1 MESSVHNIS
10 KTKKAVIYCRV
21 SSAKQK
27 EEGSGL
33 DTQEHRCRQFAAMN
47 GYEVD
52 AVFPDD
58 VSGGGDYLKRPGMMA
73 LLAYIDAQPNETY
86 TVIFD
91 DLKRLARDREFHF
104 KLRSAFRKRGVNVE
118 CLNYKFGDTP
128 EDEFMETIFAAQ
140 GQLEREQ
147 NRRQVMQKMR
157 ARVEAGYYLFYPPIG
172 YSYKKLEGGGKVL
185 APDDLAPIVAEG
197 LKGFATGR
205 FQTAS
210 ELKRHFDNLP
220 SFPKGSNG
228 EVWIQSV
235 FNMLRQ
241 PIYAG
246 YFTIKKWGL
255 HLHPGKHEPLI
266 SYSEWQKIQDRLAGN
281 AYAPARADVNTD
293 FPLRGFAECASC
305 GTPLTAAWSKGRTK
319 RYAYYTCF
327 KKGCSEARK
336 SIPKAKIEGAFE
348 GLLGEMKPSPITCR
362 LIRQMFVDCWQM
374 FKTSEGDRRAE
385 CKTAISRINAKR
397 TKLLD
402 RILATDSDAVAN
414 AIEAELEKLD
424 TEKRILEAQ
433 MAEKPK
439 ARGGFE
445 ETFRTAFDFLSNPQK
460 LWASEHFEHKRMV
473 LRLAFPGRIQY
484 CRNEGVR
491 TAGIAEPF
499 RVLGN
504 FCAGDS
510 NMVELS
516 GIEPL
521 TSCMPCKRSPS

>member
-1 MESSVHNIS
+1 MKSSVHNTS

-21 SSAKQK
+21 SSTKQK

-47 GYEVD
+47 GFEVD

-58 VSGGGDYLKRPGMMA
+58 ISGGGDYLKRPGMMA
-73 LLAYIDAQPNETY
+73 LLAYIDAQPDETY

-157 ARVEAGYYLFYPPIG
+157 ARVEAGYYLFAPPFG
-172 YSYKKLEGGGKVL
+172 YSYEKQDGGGKML
-185 APDDLAPIVAEG
+185 TPNHDAPIAREA
-197 LKGFATGR
+197 LLGFASGR
-205 FQTAS
+205 FQTPT
-210 ELKRHFDNLP
+210 ELKRFLEARP
-220 SFPKGSNG
+220 SVHKNKDG
-228 EVWIQSV
+228 EVWLRTVIG
-235 FNMLRQ
+235 MLRQ
-241 PIYAG
+241 PLYAG
-246 YFTIKKWGL
+246 YFNVQKWGL

-266 SYSEWQKIQDRLAGN
+266 SFSDWQKIQKRLDGVSN
-281 AYAPARADVNTD
+281 APARKDLNKD

-305 GTPLTAAWSKGRTK
+305 GTPLTAAWSKGRNK
-319 RYAYYTCF
+319 HYAYYTCHH
-327 KKGCSEARK
+327 KGCDAYKK

-348 GLLGEMKPSPITCR
+348 GLLGEMKPSPVTNR
-362 LIRQMFVDCWQM
+362 LIRQMFVNCWQI
-374 FKTSEGDRRAE
+374 FTASEGDRKAD
-385 CKTAISRINAKR
+385 CKAAIARLNAKR

-402 RILATDSDAVAN
+402 RILATDNDTIASAF
-414 AIEAELEKLD
+414 EGELEKL
-424 TEKRILEAQ
+424 ENKKRGLEAQ
-433 MAEKPK
+433 MAEKTR
-439 ARGGFE
+439 ASGTFE
-445 ETFRTAFDFLSNPQK
+445 ETFRTAFDFLSNPSK

-499 RVLGN
+499 RVLGD
-504 FCAGDS
+504 FSAGKLH
-510 NMVELS
+510 MVGPEGL
-516 GIEPL
+516 EPPTNPL
-521 TSCMPCKRSPS
+521 